1 MAGRASGGRAP
12 DPDSKAT
19 GSLRSQLAARGLEL
33 RFAFLFPSHLPG
45 SLRMKLGPS
54 IDKLVET
61 LKRLPGIGPRSAQRI
76 AFHLLQHDREAA
88 VALGEAL
95 LAAAASVGH
104 CAKCNTL
111 TELSVCETCSDPR
124 RDASL
129 LCVVETPADQLMIEQ
144 SLSYQGLY
152 FVLLGRLSPL
162 DGVGPREIKMERL
175 LARAADGVVGEVVV
189 ATSFTPEGDATA
201 HYISELL
208 RARDPDLAVTRL
220 ARGVPAGAE
229 LEYTDVNTIAQAMLD
244 RRSA

>member
-1 MAGRASGGRAP
+1 
-12 DPDSKAT
+12 
-19 GSLRSQLAARGLEL
+19 
-33 RFAFLFPSHLPG
+33 
-45 SLRMKLGPS
+45 MKLGPS
-54 IDKLVET
+54 IDTLVET

-76 AFHLLQHDREAA
+76 AFHLLQHDRDAA

-111 TELSVCETCSDPR
+111 TELSVCETCANPR
-124 RDASL
+124 RDGSL

-144 SLSYQGLY
+144 SLAYQGLY

-162 DGVGPREIKMERL
+162 DGVGPRELKMERL
-175 LARAADGVVGEVVV
+175 LARAADGVVKEVVV

-201 HYISELL
+201 HYIGELL
-208 RARDPDLAVTRL
+208 RARNPDLVVTRL

-244 RRSA
+244 RRAA

>member
-1 MAGRASGGRAP
+1 
-12 DPDSKAT
+12 
-19 GSLRSQLAARGLEL
+19 
-33 RFAFLFPSHLPG
+33 
-45 SLRMKLGPS
+45 MKLGPS
-54 IDKLVET
+54 IDKLVEA
-61 LKRLPGIGPRSAQRI
+61 LKRLPGVGPRSAQRI
-76 AFHLLQHDREAA
+76 AFHLLQHDRDAA

-95 LAAAASVGH
+95 LSAAASVGH

-111 TELSVCETCSDPR
+111 TELTLCETCADPR
-124 RDASL
+124 RDAGL

-144 SLSYQGLY
+144 SLAYQGLY

-162 DGVGPREIKMERL
+162 DGVGPREIRMERL
-175 LARAADGVVGEVVV
+175 LSRACDGAVKEVVI

-208 RARDPDLAVTRL
+208 RARQPELAVTRL

-244 RRSA
+244 RRVA